1 MPDYSFNGFFI
12 HKILDNRWCILKFL
26 SKMILNLHDG
36 SIRNITLGKDVL
48 DDLGSQGKFFRFT
61 NYEVFQLCF
70 FLCNKGVRFS

>member
-1 MPDYSFNGFFI
+1 
-12 HKILDNRWCILKFL
+12 
-26 SKMILNLHDG
+26 MILNLHDG

-70 FLCNKGVRFS
+70 FLCNKGVQILLNLQS